1 MRRSVILLL
10 SVSGCVF
17 ASINEGMSDSL
28 DGEVAMKNLEAAQVK
43 MEEKLN
49 SMTNFID
56 QELNKAKDSPVADS
70 YRRRKRSTEKNPLL
84 RIPQDKVKDIITAM
98 KTLNDEFT
106 NLQGAYEDYK
116 NSMANDVKGMEKE
129 VGYMRNDVEQ
139 AEGEE
144 EEEISDDIGNDVE
157 QAEGEEER
165 EEEEE
170 EENANEEVTE
180 YEENVEEPEQ
190 YDEDEQKQAERK
202 QRRRRKH

>member
-1 MRRSVILLL
+1 
-10 SVSGCVF
+10 
-17 ASINEGMSDSL
+17 MSDSL

-106 NLQGAYEDYK
+106 NLQKAYEDYK
-116 NSMANDVKGMEKE
+116 NSMVSDVKGMENE
-129 VGYMRNDVEQ
+129 VD
-139 AEGEE
+139 GEE

-157 QAEGEEER
+157 QAEGD
-165 EEEEE
+165 E

-180 YEENVEEPEQ
+180 Y
-190 YDEDEQKQAERK
+190 DE
-202 QRRRRKH
+202 